1 MFEFIKKKIFIAKAL
16 FSFNVLNVSSLEF
29 VDAYIIEENKDKYL
43 VFAFR
48 ENNKKMLKMYKKLCS
63 EVKKQ
68 IECNSTE
75 SIKHEKDPMKIR
87 LDS

>member
-1 MFEFIKKKIFIAKAL
+1 MLLTKHNIPDQYIDKEFPL
-16 FSFNVLNVSSLEF
+16 CFSFSS

-43 VFAFR
+43 VFALT
-48 ENNKKMLKMYKKLCS
+48 ENNKEMLEMYKKLWS

-75 SIKHEKDPMKIR
+75 I
-87 LDS
+87 

>member
-1 MFEFIKKKIFIAKAL
+1 MFEFIKKKIFIAKAF

-68 IECNSTE
+68 IECNSIE
-75 SIKHEKDPMKIR
+75 SIKYEKDPMKIR